1 MLWFEIVLDWEGFIL
16 LFVKRTV
23 KNGYKII
30 SALQRLSFVHIK
42 LVQCKTLVS
51 TTQALQ
57 CLVPNAVL
65 AVHFH
70 SAWGEATAQE
80 IQCAVWELPCVGQK
94 TWAWE

>member
-1 MLWFEIVLDWEGFIL
+1 MLWFEIVLDWEDFIL

-23 KNGYKII
+23 KNRYKII

-80 IQCAVWELPCVGQK
+80 IQCALWELPCVGQK
-94 TWAWE
+94 TWARE

>member
-1 MLWFEIVLDWEGFIL
+1 MLWFEIVLDWEDFIL

-23 KNGYKII
+23 KNRYKII

-42 LVQCKTLVS
+42 LVQFKILVS

-57 CLVPNAVL
+57 CLVLNAVL
-65 AVHFH
+65 VVHFH
-70 SAWGEATAQE
+70 SGWGETTAQE